1 MVTSTL
7 TRRLRETGP
16 VVASLLLLLTACDP
30 GVNCP
35 EGQRLEGHQCVEPAV
50 VFLNT
55 VGFLPERVK
64 QATVLASVDTFEVRR
79 AGDDQV
85 VYEGQLSKRRMD
97 DDTGQKV
104 RIADFSELTEPGRYV
119 VTVADLRPSDEFRI
133 DDDLYRRP
141 LEASLLGFYGQRCG
155 RELSFEYDD
164 ETYSHAACHEDD
176 ASLELV
182 ADQQGTRDGT
192 SGWHDA
198 GDYGKY
204 TVNGAFSLA
213 FLLDAWQHFGDA
225 AFADVEHIPDYAG
238 GLPSVLDEARYEIEW
253 LLKMQFDDG
262 TVSHQIRPLNY
273 EPAIM
278 PDRDGAQRFFS
289 TASTEATASFA
300 AVMALAARVVE
311 PLDADLSARCLKAAR
326 SSFEWLETHPDTKLT
341 ANHEAWPNATY
352 ATPSFD
358 DVLWAKTELWA
369 TTGDEELLKDIESTL
384 ARFSVG
390 DTWDWSD
397 ATNLA
402 LFTYAL
408 SESDARSTT
417 TVDATRQSV
426 LASANRIV
434 DAAQS
439 SGFGRGLSSYT
450 YNWGSNG
457 VVARSC
463 MNLAVAHRLAGDGA
477 YLDACVHQL
486 DYLLGRNVF
495 GRSMVTGVGR
505 RPPLHPHHR
514 PSQALGRAWPGLLV
528 GGPNA
533 SSTDNPNLYDGIRPG
548 QAWFDR
554 AEDYYTNEIAI
565 NWNAALVYALAF
577 VRSVGR

>member
-1 MVTSTL
+1 LCL
-7 TRRLRETGP
+7 T
-16 VVASLLLLLTACDP
+16 LLTACDP

-35 EGQRLEGHQCVEPAV
+35 EGQRQEGLECVEPAV
-50 VFLNT
+50 VFYNT
-55 VGFLPERVK
+55 VGFLPGRVK
-64 QATVLASVDTFEVRR
+64 QATVLGRADRFEVRR
-79 AGDDQV
+79 ASDDEV
-85 VYEGQLSKRRMD
+85 VFEGELSKTRLD
-97 DDTGQKV
+97 EDTGQKV
-104 RIADFSELTEPGRYV
+104 RIADFTELAKPGRYV

-133 DDDLYRRP
+133 DDDLYRAP

-155 RELSFEYDD
+155 TELSFEYDD
-164 ETYSHAACHEDD
+164 ETYSHGACHEDD

-182 ADQQGTRDGT
+182 PDQKGTLDGT

-225 AFADVEHIPDYAG
+225 AFAGVEHIPNYDG
-238 GLPSVLDEARYEIEW
+238 ELPPVLEEARYEIEW
-253 LLKMQFDDG
+253 LLKMQFEDG

-278 PDRDGAQRFFS
+278 PDRDSAKRFFS
-289 TASTEATASFA
+289 TASTAATGSFA
-300 AVMALAARVVE
+300 AVMALAARVYE
-311 PLDADLSARCLKAAR
+311 PYDADLSARCLQAAR
-326 SSFEWLETHPDTKLT
+326 LSVEWLEAHPDTDLQ
-341 ANHEAWPNATY
+341 ANHENWPNATY

-358 DVLWAKTELWA
+358 DVLWARTELWA
-369 TTGDEELLKDIESTL
+369 TTGDEELLGEVESVF
-384 ARFSVG
+384 ARASVG

-408 SESDARSTT
+408 SDSDSRSAT
-417 TVDATRQSV
+417 TVDWTRQSI
-426 LASANRIV
+426 LASADRIV
-434 DAAQS
+434 EAAKAN
-439 SGFGRGLSSYT
+439 GFGRGLSSYT

-457 VVARSC
+457 AVARSC
-463 MNLAVAHRLAGDGA
+463 MNLAAAYQLAQDEAYVDG
-477 YLDACVHQL
+477 CVHQL
-486 DYLLGRNVF
+486 DYLLGRNYF
-495 GRSMVTGVGR
+495 GRSMVTAVGL

-533 SSTDNPNLYDGIRPG
+533 SSQENPNLYDGIHPG
-548 QAWFDR
+548 QAWFDE
-554 AEDYYTNEIAI
+554 AGDYYTNEIAI

-577 VRSVGR
+577 VRAAGG

>member
-1 MVTSTL
+1 
-7 TRRLRETGP
+7 
-16 VVASLLLLLTACDP
+16 
-30 GVNCP
+30 
-35 EGQRLEGHQCVEPAV
+35 VEPAA

-55 VGFLPERVK
+55 VGFLAKRVK
-64 QATVLASVDTFEVRR
+64 QATVLAAADRFEVRR

-85 VYEGQLSKRRMD
+85 VYEGQLSKARMD

-104 RIADFSELTEPGRYV
+104 RTADFSELIEPGRYV
-119 VTVADLRPSDEFRI
+119 VTVADSRPSDEFRV
-133 DDDLYRRP
+133 DEDLYRKP
-141 LEASLLGFYGQRCG
+141 LEASLLGLYGQRCG
-155 RELSFEYDD
+155 SELSFEYEH
-164 ETYSHAACHEDD
+164 ETYSHGACHEAD

-182 ADQQGTRDGT
+182 PNEKGTRDGT

-225 AFADVEHIPDYAG
+225 AFAGVEHIPDYDG
-238 GLPSVLDEARYEIEW
+238 ELPSVLEEARYEIEW

-273 EPAIM
+273 EPTIM
-278 PDRDGAQRFFS
+278 PDRDSAQRFFS
-289 TASTEATASFA
+289 TASAEATGSFA

-311 PLDADLSARCLKAAR
+311 PRDADLSARCLQAAR
-326 SSFEWLETHPDTKLT
+326 RSLEWLTAHPDTDLE

-369 TTGDEELLKDIESTL
+369 ATGDEELVRDVESTL
-384 ARFSVG
+384 GRPSVA
-390 DTWDWSD
+390 DAWDWSGT
-397 ATNLA
+397 TNLA

-408 SESDARSTT
+408 SESDLRSPT
-417 TVDATRQSV
+417 TVDWTRQSV
-426 LASANRIV
+426 LASADRIV
-434 DAAQS
+434 EAAKS
-439 SGFGRGLSSYT
+439 NGFGRGLSS

-463 MNLAVAHRLAGDGA
+463 MNLAVAYRLTDDEA

-486 DYLLGRNVF
+486 DYLLGRNYF
-495 GRSMVTGVGR
+495 GRSMVTGVGL

-528 GGPNA
+528 GGPNE
-533 SSTDNPNLYDGIRPG
+533 SSQENPNLYDGIAPG
-548 QAWFDR
+548 RAWFDE
-554 AEDYYTNEIAI
+554 AGDYYTNEVAI

-577 VRSVGR
+577 VRAAGG